1 MKKLGRLLLWDILLL
16 QRQQLIVVS
25 LVVTAIY
32 IGIFFL
38 LRGLG
43 SIETLLTILVFTDPV
58 VTALMFAAVIVLFEK
73 DQQTLMAIKVSPLPP
88 SAFIASKALSLSLL
102 ATLCGWLMAVVSYGF
117 GFNHWLFLT
126 GVFATSL
133 VFSFG
138 GFWLGMISS
147 SFNNF
152 LANSIGLM
160 ILLGVPFISLFGYGS
175 WWLYL
180 FPSMA
185 TLVLIEGAF
194 TGLSAIETVYAVLY
208 LLIQCG
214 LVYKLALKTF
224 VHKL

>member
-16 QRQQLIVVS
+16 HRQQLILVS

-38 LRGLG
+38 LKGLG
-43 SIETLLTILVFTDPV
+43 NIETLLTILVFTDPV
-58 VTALMFAAVIVLFEK
+58 VTAMMFAAVIVLFEK
-73 DQQTLMAIKVSPLPP
+73 DQQTLSAIKVSPLPP

-102 ATLCGWLMAVVSYGF
+102 ATLCGWLMAVVSYEF
-117 GFNHWLFLT
+117 GFNHRLFLT

-133 VFSFG
+133 AFSLG
-138 GFWLGMISS
+138 GLWLGMISS

-160 ILLGVPFISLFGYGS
+160 IFLGVPFISMFGYES

-185 TLVLIEGAF
+185 TLLLIEGSI
-194 TGLSAIETVYAVLY
+194 TGLAAVEIVYAVLY
-208 LLIQCG
+208 LLVQCG
-214 LVYKLALKTF
+214 LVYRLALKTF
-224 VHKL
+224 VNKL